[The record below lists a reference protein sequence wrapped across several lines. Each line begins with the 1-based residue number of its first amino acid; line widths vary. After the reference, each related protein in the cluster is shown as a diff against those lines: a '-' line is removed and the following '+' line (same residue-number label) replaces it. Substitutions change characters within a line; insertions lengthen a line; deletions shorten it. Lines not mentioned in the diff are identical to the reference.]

1 MMQQH
6 TVHTPYMVG
15 EAHFYSTEIAGEM
28 VLFDTGPATPEAQ
41 AYLQSRIDL
50 SRLKHLFITHCH
62 VDHYGLARFIEE
74 NSDAEIYIPRK
85 DARKLAHHEKRL
97 AHIEAELEE
106 LGFGRD
112 YVRRF
117 RETVERNR
125 IFPGAPA
132 RFQVVEESSAP
143 ARLGIEILGCPGHSQ
158 SDLVYLVGESAVTG
172 DILLRGIFQ
181 APLLD
186 VDLDT
191 FAGRFRNYQAYC
203 ASLRRLAGLR
213 GRQILP
219 GHRFTVESLDE
230 AILFYVGKL
239 CERAERLKGF
249 ATDLPLPVL
258 LGRLFGEALS
268 DPFVAYLKASEIVF
282 MRDFLAEPKRLK
294 ESLAAIGLLDRSE
307 FIRAAVA

>member
-1 MMQQH
+1 MQQH
-6 TVHTPYMVG
+6 TIHTPYMVG
-15 EAHFYSTEIAGEM
+15 EAHFYSTEIAGEL

-62 VDHYGLARFIEE
+62 VDHYGLARFIGE

-85 DARKLAHHEKRL
+85 DALKLAHHEKRL
-97 AHIEAELEE
+97 AHIEAELEG
-106 LGFGRD
+106 LGFDRD

-117 RETVERNR
+117 REIIERNR

-132 RFQVVEESSAP
+132 RFQIVEEAAAP
-143 ARLGIEILGCPGHSQ
+143 ARLGIGVLGCPGHSQ

-186 VDLDT
+186 IDLDS
-191 FAGRFRNYQAYC
+191 FAGRFRNYEAYC
-203 ASLRRLAGLR
+203 ASLRQMVALR

-219 GHRFTVESLDE
+219 GHRHSVESLDD

-249 ATDLPLPVL
+249 AADLPLPVL
-258 LGRLFGEALS
+258 LGRLFGDAS
-268 DPFVAYLKASEIVF
+268 PDPFVAYLKASEIVF
-282 MRDFLAEPKRLK
+282 MRDFLAEPERLQD
-294 ESLAAIGLLDRSE
+294 SLAAIGLLERAGS
-307 FIRAAVA
+307 ILAAVA